1 MTTQNNQ
8 SLTWKEI
15 VDAFFWRDS
24 LPSREQQDVID
35 AAEKD
40 TRRILICG
48 GERGGKSMVA
58 SYIAILRMEPDFPT
72 LGKKKGKEP
81 ERRYWLVGP
90 TYIAARPEF
99 QYIRDFFAELDMI
112 DRESMP
118 VTPTQPWSLVTK
130 NGISVETK
138 TSSDTT
144 RLASFS
150 IHGAIMCEAGNQE
163 EEVVLKM
170 YGRLSETKGWLLI
183 VGTLESQYSWYAA
196 KLERWR
202 GPNPE
207 DGVSFSIP
215 AWANLAIYPGG
226 RQDPE
231 IRLLEASV
239 PPDWFARRYAG
250 IVAKPANLVI
260 PEFDFATHVRKLDF
274 DRKIPV
280 ELAID
285 PGKNAYAVL
294 FVQRIGAVTYVLD
307 TVYERGV
314 VVNDVILK
322 CMASPFWPYV
332 SRESAVNVIDIAGN
346 QQPGNESQVD
356 IWRKATGI
364 TLGFRYWRMKDTI
377 ETIRVRMKPDPVLN
391 MPLVL
396 FSDKLKEGIAPD
408 GTALEFLSEFSLW
421 KWPQFK
427 EGAPERATPIDANN
441 HGIKALG
448 YYLLYHYGNEREAKK
463 TTYARVRPSGFTKA
477 SSGGTIGKRLKLGS
491 QRWERDK
498 EVT

>member
-1 MTTQNNQ
+1 M
-8 SLTWKEI
+8 SGDITWKEI
-15 VDAFFWRDS
+15 VDAFFWKDS
-24 LPSREQQDVID
+24 FPSKEQKDVID
-35 AAEKD
+35 AAEAGN
-40 TRRILICG
+40 RRILICG

-58 SYIAILRMEPDFPT
+58 SYIAILRMEPELPNA
-72 LGKKKGKEP
+72 GKVKRKEP

-90 TYIAARPEF
+90 TYMAARPEF
-99 QYIRDFFAELDMI
+99 QYIRDFFAELNMI

-130 NGISVETK
+130 NGVSVETK

-163 EEVVLKM
+163 EEVVLKL

-183 VGTLESQYSWYAA
+183 VGTLEAQYSWYAA
-196 KLERWR
+196 RLERWR

-207 DGVSFSIP
+207 GGVSFSIP

-226 RQDPE
+226 RNDPE
-231 IRLLEASV
+231 IKLLEASV
-239 PPDWFARRYAG
+239 PPDWFNRRYAG
-250 IVAKPANLVI
+250 IVAKPSNLVI

-274 DRKIPV
+274 DRKIPI

-294 FVQRIGAVTYVLD
+294 FLQRIGAIVYVMD
-307 TVYERGV
+307 AVYGRGV
-314 VVNDVILK
+314 LVNDIILK
-322 CMASPFWPYV
+322 CLSSPFWPYINKEPAT
-332 SRESAVNVIDIAGN
+332 SVIDIAGA
-346 QQPGNESQVD
+346 QQPGQESQVD
-356 IWRKATGI
+356 IWRKSTGI
-364 TLGFRYWRMKDTI
+364 NLGFRYYRMKDTI
-377 ETIRVRMKPDPVLN
+377 DVVRSRLRTDPVLN

-396 FSDKLKEGIAPD
+396 FSDGLKEGVAPD
-408 GTALEFLSEFSLW
+408 GTATEFLSEFSLW

-427 EGAPERATPIDANN
+427 AGMPERAEPIDANN

-448 YYLLYHYGNEREAKK
+448 YYLQHHYGMERERKPVS
-463 TTYARVRPSGFTKA
+463 YARVRPIGFAKA
-477 SSGGTIGKRLKLGS
+477 KSDARIHKRMSVS
-491 QRWERDK
+491 QRWEER
-498 EVT
+498 V